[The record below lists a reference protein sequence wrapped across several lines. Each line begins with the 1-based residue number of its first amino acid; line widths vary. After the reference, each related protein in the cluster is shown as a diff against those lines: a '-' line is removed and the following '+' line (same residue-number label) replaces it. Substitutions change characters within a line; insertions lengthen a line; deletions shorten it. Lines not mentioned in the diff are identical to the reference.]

1 MLAVAVRT
9 VRWRLVSFAGAIVAV
24 ALGVSLVAATGLLMA
39 SALAASGAGRF
50 AAVDAVVQAN
60 PAITVGQGDAAG
72 GVATV
77 SPPPRLP
84 AGLVARVGAVRGVG
98 RAVGD
103 LAFPAVAFGPRGR
116 LLSVPGA
123 DRTEGHGWASAQLTP
138 YVLVA
143 GRPPAGAGEVV
154 IDARLARH
162 GRVQVGARLI
172 VVVPA
177 GPREF
182 RVSGI
187 AVAQD
192 QGDRTQT
199 AVFFS
204 DVAAP
209 LLARTAGQVNA
220 VGVIAAPGVS
230 PDTLR
235 AMLSAGLGSGVQVL
249 DRGHAGAAD
258 AGDPWAA
265 QRADLLALLATV
277 GAAAAI
283 VAIFVVASTFAF
295 TVTQRRREL
304 ALLRTVG
311 ATPRQLRRMIAG
323 EALVI
328 AVIGGAVGCLA
339 SLPLAAPIA
348 GGLVGHGAAPE
359 GFHASGNPVP
369 FAIAFAAGLFI
380 AEVRQ

>member
-143 GRPPAGAGEVV
+143 ARPPAGAGEVV

-162 GRVQVGARLI
+162 GRVQVGA
-172 VVVPA
+172 
-177 GPREF
+177 
-182 RVSGI
+182 
-187 AVAQD
+187 
-192 QGDRTQT
+192 
-199 AVFFS
+199 
-204 DVAAP
+204 
-209 LLARTAGQVNA
+209 
-220 VGVIAAPGVS
+220 
-230 PDTLR
+230 
-235 AMLSAGLGSGVQVL
+235 
-249 DRGHAGAAD
+249 
-258 AGDPWAA
+258 
-265 QRADLLALLATV
+265 
-277 GAAAAI
+277 
-283 VAIFVVASTFAF
+283 
-295 TVTQRRREL
+295 
-304 ALLRTVG
+304 
-311 ATPRQLRRMIAG
+311 
-323 EALVI
+323 
-328 AVIGGAVGCLA
+328 
-339 SLPLAAPIA
+339 
-348 GGLVGHGAAPE
+348 
-359 GFHASGNPVP
+359 
-369 FAIAFAAGLFI
+369 
-380 AEVRQ
+380 